1 MSNKQSQAPAA
12 PAAAAAPAA
21 PAAPAPAAPAAP
33 APTTHNNEIVDILDR
48 VFDNSH
54 RPQHGG
60 DVHGESLF
68 DIPTYV
74 RSSSSPPAA
83 PSTPTTKSF
92 IDSLS
97 QKERKAYVIA
107 ENFLETS
114 FDLKKSIGFKKWWL
128 TKST

>member
-1 MSNKQSQAPAA
+1 MSNKQSQ
-12 PAAAAAPAA
+12 APAA
-21 PAAPAPAAPAAP
+21 PAAPAPAAPAAAAP
-33 APTTHNNEIVDILDR
+33 AAPAAAA
-48 VFDNSH
+48 
-54 RPQHGG
+54 
-60 DVHGESLF
+60 
-68 DIPTYV
+68 
-74 RSSSSPPAA
+74 PAA

>member
-12 PAAAAAPAA
+12 PAAPAPAAPA

-33 APTTHNNEIVDILDR
+33 AAAPAA
-48 VFDNSH
+48 
-54 RPQHGG
+54 PA
-60 DVHGESLF
+60 
-68 DIPTYV
+68 
-74 RSSSSPPAA
+74 PAA